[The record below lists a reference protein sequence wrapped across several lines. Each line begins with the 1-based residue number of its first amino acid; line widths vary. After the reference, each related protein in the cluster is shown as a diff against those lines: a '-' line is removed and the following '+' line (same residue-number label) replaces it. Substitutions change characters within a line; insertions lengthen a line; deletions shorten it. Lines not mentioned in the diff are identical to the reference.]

1 MSGST
6 IRLSPDIIMN
16 SAQEQSM
23 VKDKVIV
30 LGISGGIAAYKAAE
44 LARLFVKAEAEVHVV
59 MTAHA
64 QEFITPLT
72 FQSLTGNPVHTDLFS
87 LYQEKEIG
95 HISLADRAD
104 LLVIAP
110 ATANIVGKVAN
121 GLADDLLST
130 TIMATKAPVLFAPA
144 MNVNMWEN
152 PFYQKNQRT
161 LREAGYHFLDPVSGL
176 LACGWVGKGKLPEPQ
191 DIFFACQK
199 LLASQDLAGETV
211 LVTAGPT
218 REELDPVRY
227 LSNYSSGKMGY
238 AIARAALIRGAR
250 VILVSGPSALQP
262 PAGADFIA
270 VTSAAEMFKVVL
282 EKADLA
288 TVIIK
293 AAAVADYRPRQRAEG
308 KIKKHAESLT
318 LQLEKNPDILAELGR
333 RKGKRLLI
341 GFAAETENLVQHA
354 QAKLQAKRLD
364 MIVAN
369 DVTVPG
375 SGFDADT
382 NEIRMLFPDGR
393 DVLVPQQDKELV
405 AHRLLDEIVALKRGR
420 SEG

>member
-1 MSGST
+1 
-6 IRLSPDIIMN
+6 
-16 SAQEQSM
+16 
-23 VKDKVIV
+23 
-30 LGISGGIAAYKAAE
+30 
-44 LARLFVKAEAEVHVV
+44 
-59 MTAHA
+59 
-64 QEFITPLT
+64 
-72 FQSLTGNPVHTDLFS
+72 
-87 LYQEKEIG
+87 
-95 HISLADRAD
+95 
-104 LLVIAP
+104 
-110 ATANIVGKVAN
+110 
-121 GLADDLLST
+121 
-130 TIMATKAPVLFAPA
+130 

>member
-1 MSGST
+1 MMNT
-6 IRLSPDIIMN
+6 I
-16 SAQEQSM
+16 QELSM

-72 FQSLTGNPVHTDLFS
+72 FQALTGNPVHTDLFS

-110 ATANIVGKVAN
+110 ATANIIGKVAN

-152 PFYQKNQRT
+152 SFYQKNQQI
-161 LREAGYHFLDPVSGL
+161 LRKAGYHFLEPVSGL
-176 LACGWVGKGKLPEPQ
+176 LACGWVGKGKLPDPQ
-191 DIFFACQK
+191 EIFYACQK
-199 LLASQDLAGETV
+199 LLTPQDLAGETV

-238 AIARAALIRGAR
+238 AIASVAVLRGAR

-262 PAGADFIA
+262 PAGAEFIA
-270 VTSAAEMFKVVL
+270 VTSAAEMFKAVM
-282 EKADLA
+282 EQAALA

-293 AAAVADYRPRQRAEG
+293 AAAVADYRPLQRAEG
-308 KIKKHAESLT
+308 KIKKSSDSLA
-318 LQLEKNPDILAELGR
+318 LKLEKNPDILAELGR
-333 RKGKRLLI
+333 RKGRSLLI
-341 GFAAETENLVQHA
+341 GFAAETDNLLQNA
-354 QAKLQAKRLD
+354 RAKLQAKQLD

-369 DVTVPG
+369 DVSVAG
-375 SGFDADT
+375 SGFDADS

-393 DVLVPQQDKELV
+393 EILVPLQAKELV
-405 AHRLLDEIVALKRGR
+405 AQRLLDEIIALKRVG